1 MEPERYTKSYSEY
14 KAELDAELSRTAEGF
29 VRIGYLLK
37 VARDTMILWES
48 PYTSVVEFARAEYGI
63 DKTQVSRFIR
73 INDRFSEGGY
83 SDRLEEHYRGFGYAK
98 LAIMLQLP
106 DAVNDIVS
114 PSYSKEEILTLKEE
128 IDAEKEVTDLELLLE
143 AAAGTKADGAEESLL
158 CRAVLRLGEDD
169 RKLYCRLHEEAAAG
183 WPPEALQDAMA
194 PSGERTY
201 SIRIAGVGRV
211 LLSLKT
217 AEQTATLVS
226 VRSGE
231 KETYSWEDV
240 AAAWD
245 AVLDTALEAEESW
258 EKTYGRELETEEP
271 EEEADRV
278 SGPGTGGAW
287 EGGNGA
293 RQKQAGKEAQQREE
307 ESGGTSKP
315 QKKKESRV
323 VRAVKREK
331 KPAADKTETICAE
344 DDVKV
349 SESNE
354 AETAGEIKT
363 FENGEN
369 GAETLESGMNSTES
383 ASDALAPERVDDI
396 AEIMPDEIPGQMEV
410 ADYPELLPEAERRPE
425 QEEAPEP
432 EKAAEGSA
440 EEKVAPVQPV
450 LSRWEARK
458 RRMEWLGMLKESLDT
473 LYRAAEKG
481 IWEQVWQFQDEI
493 GKELEEMRKL
503 GQVLEEAEDV

>member
-169 RKLYCRLHEEAAAG
+169 RKLYCRLHGEAAAG

-258 EKTYGRELETEEP
+258 EKTYGRGLETEEP
-271 EEEADRV
+271 EEEAL
-278 SGPGTGGAW
+278 
-287 EGGNGA
+287 
-293 RQKQAGKEAQQREE
+293 QREA
-307 ESGGTSKP
+307 ESETPEKRMPQGAAKP
-315 QKKKESRV
+315 QKKKEGRV

-331 KPAADKTETICAE
+331 KPAAGENEARCTE

-349 SESNE
+349 SEGN
-354 AETAGEIKT
+354 TAGTASEAKT
-363 FENGEN
+363 IENEEN
-369 GAETLESGMNSTES
+369 GAETPESGTNSTES
-383 ASDALAPERVDDI
+383 TADAPAPERVDDI
-396 AEIMPDEIPGQMEV
+396 AEIIPDTIPGQMEV
-410 ADYPELLPEAERRPE
+410 GDYPELLPEAESLPE
-425 QEEAPEP
+425 PEEMAEP
-432 EKAAEGSA
+432 EKAAQEPA
-440 EEKVAPVQPV
+440 EELTEKEVAPVQPA
-450 LSRWEARK
+450 LPRWEARK
-458 RRMEWLGMLKESLDT
+458 RRAEWLGMLKESLDT

-481 IWEQVWQFQDEI
+481 IWEQAERLQDEI
-493 GKELEEMRKL
+493 GRELEELRKL
-503 GQVLEEAEDV
+503 GQVLEEAEDM